1 MFSGII
7 KKLFWQEDNN
17 DLLAELQEKIGYRF
31 KNIELLEQA
40 VTHKSFANEMRH
52 ENSFGNERLEF
63 LGDAVLGLVISHIL
77 MDGCQQCSEGEL
89 SRMRA
94 AVVNTD
100 ALSSLALQLGFDEHI
115 LLSRG
120 EEESMGRTKKSILA
134 NVYEAIVA
142 AVYYDGGY
150 KGAFSVI
157 KVHFSDL
164 LEDVSQKGV
173 DNNYKSKLQE
183 YSQKTYDVIPEYVVV
198 SESGPEHNKFFN
210 VQVFINEKSYG
221 KGSGTNKKNAEQEAA
236 KAAMEELS
244 DE

>member
-7 KKLFWQEDNN
+7 KKLFCQEDNS
-17 DLLAELQEKIGYRF
+17 DLLAELQEKIGYSF

-63 LGDAVLGLVISHIL
+63 LGDAVLELVISHIL
-77 MDGCQQCSEGEL
+77 MDSCQRCSEGDL

-120 EEESMGRTKKSILA
+120 EDLLCLKASIPHLTRSSLHRRFQRHDISQLPEFERTKPPKRSSS
-134 NVYEAIVA
+134 N
-142 AVYYDGGY
+142 AV
-150 KGAFSVI
+150 
-157 KVHFSDL
+157 
-164 LEDVSQKGV
+164 E
-173 DNNYKSKLQE
+173 
-183 YSQKTYDVIPEYVVV
+183 
-198 SESGPEHNKFFN
+198 
-210 VQVFINEKSYG
+210 
-221 KGSGTNKKNAEQEAA
+221 
-236 KAAMEELS
+236 
-244 DE
+244 